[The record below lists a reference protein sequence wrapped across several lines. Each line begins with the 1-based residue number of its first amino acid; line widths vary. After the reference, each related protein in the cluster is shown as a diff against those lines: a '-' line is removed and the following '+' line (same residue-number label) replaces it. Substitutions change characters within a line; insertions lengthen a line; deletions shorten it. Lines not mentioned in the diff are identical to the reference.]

1 MTGGRRDDGAMQ
13 PWSADVVLT
22 DGATVHIRPATPDD
36 TDAVV
41 TFHERQSTESNYR
54 RYFSHHPKLSA
65 TDITRFTTPDFQTS
79 GILVAIDGPMLIAIG
94 GWYRWP
100 DRADADVAFQ
110 VDDEHNSRGLATIL
124 LEHLA
129 ASARAAGINRF
140 TAETMTDNR
149 AMLGVFTRAGWPV
162 QRHFESGLIELSW
175 ELSDTS
181 GYIDSVEDRE
191 QLADSRSMARFL
203 LPRSIAIIG
212 ASDQPGSVGTAAT
225 RSVIDSAFAG
235 EVYLVNPGRDQV
247 AGRTC
252 LSSLDEIDGPIDLA
266 LVAVP
271 NDVLEDV
278 IRACARR
285 RVRGAVILSAPPFA
299 MINIVAEA
307 RRFGL
312 RLVGPASMG
321 IISTSRQAPLQASLS
336 PAAPRPGHVALSLQS
351 GPLGAALLQ
360 QAANLQLGLSW
371 FVSLGERSDVS
382 GNDLLQ
388 FWEDD
393 AETTVIAIYTERF
406 GNPRKFARIARR
418 VALTR
423 PIVAVESGGD
433 RITDALYLQAGVIRV
448 PSVSDLLDTARVLAS
463 QPLPAGP
470 RTAIIAN
477 ATSPDRLTR
486 NALRSAGLELATTG
500 GRVLAWDTAEDDV
513 ADAIA
518 AALAD
523 PSVDAV
529 LVIHASP
536 VYQAAASLAP
546 AIERAAAGSTK
557 PIVAVILGRP
567 EGPIVDGG
575 NVPGFAFPE
584 PAALSLGR
592 LWRYA
597 KWRREEAETPAP
609 ALLRDTQAIA
619 DLDQLLASSDGL
631 LSVDEAKPV
640 FAAAGIAIPA
650 TRTAP
655 SAADAVAFAEE
666 IGFPVVLKRLGNR
679 PLGRSVEAG
688 IALDLRTAAAVSDA
702 YAAVDAVGGVGP
714 IVVQRMQTP
723 GVEVRIAVSQH
734 PALGPVLTV
743 GPGGQS
749 GTALG
754 DHAQRLL
761 PLSRRGITD
770 LLASS
775 RLGGLLT
782 EHGVDFGPLTD
793 LVERVSDLATQH
805 DRIASIVLD
814 PVLVSAAD
822 CAVSDAWIEL
832 HRSDTPT
839 AALRQ
844 LD

>member
-1 MTGGRRDDGAMQ
+1 MQ
-13 PWSADVVLT
+13 SWSADVVLT

-36 TDAVV
+36 TDAIVA
-41 TFHERQSTESNYR
+41 FHERQSTESNYR

-65 TDITRFTTPDFQTS
+65 ADITRFTTPDFRTS
-79 GILVAIDGPMLIAIG
+79 GILVAIDGPLLIAIG

-110 VDDEHNSRGLATIL
+110 VDDEHHSRGVATIL

-129 ASARAAGINRF
+129 ASARAAGIDRF
-140 TAETMTDNR
+140 TAETMTENR

-162 QRHFESGLIELSW
+162 ERHFESGLIELSW

-181 GYIDSVEDRE
+181 GYIDRVEDRE

-212 ASDQPGSVGTAAT
+212 ASDQPGSVGNAVT
-225 RSVIDSAFAG
+225 RSVLDSAFAG
-235 EVYLVNPGRDQV
+235 EVYLVNPARAEV

-252 LSSLDEIDGPIDLA
+252 VANLDEIDGPIDLA

-271 NDVLEDV
+271 DDVLEDV

-285 RVRGAVILSAPPFA
+285 RVRGAVLLSAPPFP
-299 MINIVAEA
+299 MTDLVAEA

-360 QAANLQLGLSW
+360 QAASLQLGLSW

-423 PIVAVESGGD
+423 PIVAVESEGD

-470 RTAIIAN
+470 RTAIVAN

-486 NALRSAGLELATTG
+486 SALQSAGLEHATSASQI
-500 GRVLAWDTAEDDV
+500 LAWDSTDDDV
-513 ADAIA
+513 ADAISQ
-518 AALAD
+518 ALTD
-523 PSVDAV
+523 PGVDAV

-536 VYQAAASLAP
+536 VSLAAASLGP
-546 AIERAAAGSTK
+546 AIERAAKDSAK
-557 PIVAVILGRP
+557 PVVAVILGRP
-567 EGPIVDGG
+567 EGPITDGG

-584 PAALSLGR
+584 PAALALGR
-592 LWRYA
+592 MWRYA
-597 KWRREEAETPAP
+597 KWRRQEAEAP
-609 ALLRDTQAIA
+609 VASSAPDEKSIA
-619 DLDQLLASSDGL
+619 DLDQLLTSSDGVL
-631 LSVDEAKPV
+631 TVEDATPI

-650 TRTAP
+650 TGTAR
-655 SAADAVAFAEE
+655 SAAEAVTFADE
-666 IGFPVVLKRLGNR
+666 IGYPVVLKRLGTR
-679 PLGRSVEAG
+679 PLGRSLEAG
-688 IALDLRTAAAVSDA
+688 IALDLRTPAAVTDA
-702 YAAVDAVGGVGP
+702 FAAVDAVGGDGP
-714 IVVQRMQTP
+714 IVVQAMQTP
-723 GVEVRIAVSQH
+723 GMEVRITVSQH

-754 DHAQRLL
+754 DHPQRLL
-761 PLSRRGITD
+761 PLSRPGITE
-770 LLASS
+770 LLTSS
-775 RLGGLLT
+775 RLGDLFT
-782 EHGVDFGPLTD
+782 EHRVDLGPLTQMI
-793 LVERVSDLATQH
+793 ERVSDLATLH

-822 CAVSDAWIEL
+822 CAVSDASIEL
-832 HRSDTPT
+832 HQRNTPT
-839 AALRQ
+839 TALRQ

>member
-1 MTGGRRDDGAMQ
+1 
-13 PWSADVVLT
+13 
-22 DGATVHIRPATPDD
+22 
-36 TDAVV
+36 
-41 TFHERQSTESNYR
+41 
-54 RYFSHHPKLSA
+54 
-65 TDITRFTTPDFQTS
+65 
-79 GILVAIDGPMLIAIG
+79 
-94 GWYRWP
+94 
-100 DRADADVAFQ
+100 
-110 VDDEHNSRGLATIL
+110 
-124 LEHLA
+124 LE
-129 ASARAAGINRF
+129 
-140 TAETMTDNR
+140 E
-149 AMLGVFTRAGWPV
+149 
-162 QRHFESGLIELSW
+162 
-175 ELSDTS
+175 
-181 GYIDSVEDRE
+181 
-191 QLADSRSMARFL
+191 
-203 LPRSIAIIG
+203 
-212 ASDQPGSVGTAAT
+212 
-225 RSVIDSAFAG
+225 
-235 EVYLVNPGRDQV
+235 
-247 AGRTC
+247 
-252 LSSLDEIDGPIDLA
+252 
-266 LVAVP
+266 
-271 NDVLEDV
+271 V
-278 IRACARR
+278 IRACASR
-285 RVRGAVILSAPPFA
+285 RVRGAVILSAPPFP
-299 MINIVAEA
+299 MTGLVAEA

-518 AALAD
+518 AALAE

-584 PAALSLGR
+584 PAALAIGR

-609 ALLRDTQAIA
+609 ASIRDTQAIA

-631 LSVDEAKPV
+631 LSVEAAKPV

-666 IGFPVVLKRLGNR
+666 IGFPVVLKRLGTR

-688 IALDLRTAAAVSDA
+688 IALDLRTAAAVRDA

-761 PLSRRGITD
+761 PLSRRGITE
-770 LLASS
+770 LLSSS
-775 RLGGLLT
+775 RLGGLLV

-805 DRIASIVLD
+805 DRIASVVLD
-814 PVLVSAAD
+814 PVLVSAAA